1 MADRKL
7 SASTAITGANV
18 DKANDLFM
26 VLDVSDTTDAAS
38 GTNKAITPNE
48 VNNIIRF
55 TTLVKGTTPNR
66 RHCAQNTNIAPG
78 TVALVINTLRVHGL
92 EICAT
97 TVIDKLGIEIT
108 TGTSGNM
115 RVVLYNDDGTGQPS
129 SLVAES
135 GQLTVTTPGVYEGL
149 SVASV
154 TLQPGLYHIGIMT
167 DTANTIRTMGN
178 GAAEVHYG
186 MVSTIGTT
194 PMATMMTVSQT
205 YGAAPTTFP
214 GGATYLTG
222 NPYLLFY
229 RSI

>member
-1 MADRKL
+1 MTSDL
-7 SASTAITGANV
+7 LMIV
-18 DKANDLFM
+18 DT
-26 VLDVSDTTDAAS
+26 SDTTDGAG
-38 GTNKAITPNE
+38 GTTKAIIPRELNTALRYNP
-48 VNNIIRF
+48 
-55 TTLVKGTTPNR
+55 LVKGTTPNR
-66 RHCAQNTNIAPG
+66 RHSAQVTNIAPG
-78 TVALVINTLRVHGL
+78 TVALVINTLRVHAI
-92 EICAT
+92 EFSYVT
-97 TVIDKLGIEIT
+97 TIDKLGIEIT

-115 RVVLYNDDGTGQPS
+115 RIVMYNDDGNGLPS
-129 SLVAES
+129 SLVADS
-135 GQLTVTTPGVYEGL
+135 GQLTVTAAGVYEGL

-194 PMATMMTVSQT
+194 PMATMMTVAQT